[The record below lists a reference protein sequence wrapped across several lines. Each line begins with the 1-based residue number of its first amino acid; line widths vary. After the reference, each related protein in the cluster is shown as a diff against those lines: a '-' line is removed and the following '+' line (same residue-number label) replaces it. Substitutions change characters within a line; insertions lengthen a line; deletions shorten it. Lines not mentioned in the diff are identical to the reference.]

1 MSNYYRYCEVCKEKT
16 RALAWSD
23 DLCPF
28 CAITSAEEAAVIDA
42 AEAAVVKK
50 VSYEKSVAEGLA
62 QQLAEKQANKRYVIV
77 TDIQMPCDSMVR
89 FMVKSALASIP
100 AIIILGAI
108 GFVVVAIISSAT

>member
-28 CAITSAEEAAVIDA
+28 CAITS

-77 TDIQMPCDSMVR
+77 TDIQMPFDSMVR